1 MIGDFFLLQSFFAH
15 FFQQSFFHVIKRLGK
30 IYIYFLRIYKT
41 SGLIPQCVLLLFAI
55 VAEFHDRWRF
65 VNALTTFNYR
75 NKKLTEFVGSAQNF
89 GLFPGVNRVEDNHG
103 FFRIKFLICKAD
115 QISFDLAGFLAV
127 DTVYGLVARVGNFFC
142 VFGKFDLR
150 LEGITVSV
158 FYSGKFVNAAEC
170 RVVIGCDQLGSTSQE
185 LILASWA
192 FRLSIRYSSRSL
204 DAEMVASSKPAA
216 ASIL

>member
-1 MIGDFFLLQSFFAH
+1 MMGDFFLLQSFFAH

-41 SGLIPQCVLLLFAI
+41 SGLIPQCVLFLPAVVTKL
-55 VAEFHDRWRF
+55 HDGWRF
-65 VNALTTFNYR
+65 VNALAVFDHW
-75 NKKLTEFVGSAQNF
+75 NKKLSKFVGSAQDF
-89 GLFPGVNRVEDNHG
+89 GLFPCVNRVEDHHG
-103 FFRIKFLICKAD
+103 LFRIKFLICKPD

-150 LEGITVSV
+150 LEGVTVSV

-170 RVVIGCDQLGSTSQE
+170 RVAKFTDDLQ
-185 LILASWA
+185 
-192 FRLSIRYSSRSL
+192 
-204 DAEMVASSKPAA
+204 
-216 ASIL
+216 

>member
-1 MIGDFFLLQSFFAH
+1 MIGDFFKLESFFTH
-15 FFQQSFFHVIKRLGK
+15 FFQQGLFHVIKWLGK

-103 FFRIKFLICKAD
+103 FFRIKFLICQAD
-115 QISFDLAGFLAV
+115 QVCFDLSGLLAV
-127 DTVYGLVARVGNFFC
+127 DTVYRLVARVGNFLC

-158 FYSGKFVNAAEC
+158 FYSGKFLNAAEC
-170 RVVIGCDQLGSTSQE
+170 RVVIGCD
-185 LILASWA
+185 
-192 FRLSIRYSSRSL
+192 
-204 DAEMVASSKPAA
+204 
-216 ASIL
+216 

>member
-1 MIGDFFLLQSFFAH
+1 MIGDFFQLESFFAH

-55 VAEFHDRWRF
+55 VAEFHDRWRL
-65 VNALTTFNYR
+65 VNALTIFNYR
-75 NKKLTEFVGSAQNF
+75 NKELTEFVGSAKNL
-89 GLFPGVNRVEDNHG
+89 GLFPGVNRVEDHHS
-103 FFRIKFLICKAD
+103 FFRIEFLICKAD
-115 QISFDLAGFLAV
+115 QIGLDLAGLLAV
-127 DTVYGLVARVGNFFC
+127 DTVYSLVARVGNLFC
-142 VFGKFDLR
+142 VFGKLDLR
-150 LEGITVSV
+150 LEGIAVSV
-158 FYSGKFVNAAEC
+158 LYSGKFVYAAEC
-170 RVVIGCDQLGSTSQE
+170 RISAVISLVPTPQE

>member
-1 MIGDFFLLQSFFAH
+1 MIGDFFKLESFFTH
-15 FFQQSFFHVIKRLGK
+15 FFQQGLFHVIKWLGK

-89 GLFPGVNRVEDNHG
+89 GLFPRVP
-103 FFRIKFLICKAD
+103 
-115 QISFDLAGFLAV
+115 
-127 DTVYGLVARVGNFFC
+127 TP
-142 VFGKFDLR
+142 
-150 LEGITVSV
+150 
-158 FYSGKFVNAAEC
+158 
-170 RVVIGCDQLGSTSQE
+170 QE